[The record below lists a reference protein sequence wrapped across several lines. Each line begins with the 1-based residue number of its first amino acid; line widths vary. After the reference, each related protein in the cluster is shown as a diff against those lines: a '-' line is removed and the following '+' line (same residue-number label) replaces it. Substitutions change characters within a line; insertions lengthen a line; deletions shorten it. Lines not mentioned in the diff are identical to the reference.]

1 LNKPREYL
9 IEFEIVWLITILNK
23 NSVFF
28 DKKIGIN
35 LILLYNNEI
44 KSKKKTFTSG
54 KIRF

>member
-1 LNKPREYL
+1 L